1 MYRDFDGKKNPE
13 PVNFLNIPYDN
24 IDLTIPEEIHTPKKK
39 MEKNKSQFHGIINT
53 TNGTPSKNK

>member
-24 IDLTIPEEIHTPKKK
+24 IDLTIPEEIHTPK
-39 MEKNKSQFHGIINT
+39 NNSSSNI
-53 TNGTPSKNK
+53 SD